1 MPLFP
6 GFGTAPYV
14 KQPKVLKRR
23 GDDDHDGQT
32 LMSPVITSWNDY
44 DMSLGSETQPYVV
57 SCPLRLHD
65 VERMINQIYKTCWSA
80 CKDEQITYEIEK
92 GGLFV
97 DVR

>member
-1 MPLFP
+1 MPLFL

-44 DMSLGSETQPYVV
+44 DMSPGSETQPYVV
-57 SCPLRLHD
+57 SCSLRLHD
-65 VERMINQIYKTCWSA
+65 AR
-80 CKDEQITYEIEK
+80 KD
-92 GGLFV
+92 
-97 DVR
+97 D